1 MWIPMTIKKLSHSSL
16 TALAFSMALALAAA
30 ASTTVQAGAITN
42 NGLGAAVASA
52 TALATGDVST
62 GVLPHTQP
70 MHIVVA
76 LKLRNS
82 DQLSS
87 LIAAHQTLTPAQF
100 LARHAPTQLQ
110 AQAVATYLTQLGF
123 THVVIAPNRLL
134 VSADGTAGTAQ
145 AAFQTSFAR
154 VQTHDG
160 RAAFANTSDA
170 HMPTSLQDG
179 VLSVIGLQNVHQAH
193 SFAQRLQPN
202 AITGAAGSVTGHN
215 PNEFPAIYNATGLPT
230 AAGVTVGIIAVGEQS
245 QTITDLNTFTDN
257 NHLNRVITQ
266 VVATGGT
273 AANADLGE
281 FDLDSQDIV
290 GAGGGQ
296 VGKIIFYTDPD
307 WSFVSLIDN
316 FNTAV
321 TANVAKVINVSI
333 GGCENDAQSD
343 GSAAAS
349 DQVFQAAVAQGQTFS
364 VSTGDKGANEC
375 LGEAKTGASWPASS
389 PYVVAVAGTT
399 LTASTTAWGSETVW
413 NICDGGDFCASGG
426 SPSTFEPKPSWQN
439 ALVSGNTRGVADIAF
454 DADANSGAL
463 IVING
468 GYQQW
473 GGTSLASPIFVGFW
487 ARVIA
492 AKGTAVGFAAPL
504 LYQLPA
510 ADLHDVTVGN
520 NNGYQAKA
528 GYDFASGRGSLIMS
542 SVIND
547 IGVVGPPP
555 PPPPL
560 VANFSYTTSGLIAK
574 FVDTSTDSSNP
585 ITAHAWTFGDG
596 GTSRIASPS
605 HAYLKAGTYAVNETV
620 TDSTGLAENKTASVT
635 IK

>member
-1 MWIPMTIKKLSHSSL
+1 MKTLYNSRL
-16 TALAFSMALALAAA
+16 TALAMTISLALAAV
-30 ASTTVQAGAITN
+30 TVMSVHADGVTN
-42 NGLGAAVASA
+42 GMGAAVTRA
-52 TALATGDVST
+52 TTLRSGDAFA

-76 LKLRNS
+76 LKLRNR
-82 DQLSS
+82 DQLTS
-87 LIAAHQTLTPAQF
+87 LIAAHQTLTPAQ
-100 LARHAPTQLQ
+100 LSADYEPTVAQ

-123 THVVIAPNRLL
+123 TNVVTAPNRLL
-134 VSADGTAGTAQ
+134 VSADGTAGVAQ

-154 VQTHDG
+154 VLTHDG
-160 RAAFANTSDA
+160 RAAFANNSDA
-170 HMPTSLQDG
+170 HIPTSLQDS

-202 AITGAAGSVTGHN
+202 AITGAAGSVMGHN
-215 PNEFPAIYNATGLPT
+215 PNEFPAIYDATGLLT

-245 QTITDLNTFTDN
+245 QTLTDLNTFTDN
-257 NHLNRVITQ
+257 NHLTRVITQ
-266 VVATGGT
+266 VVATGAT
-273 AANADLGE
+273 APNADLGE

-290 GAGGGQ
+290 GASGGQ

-307 WSFVSLIDN
+307 FSFVGLIDN
-316 FNTAV
+316 FNTAM

-333 GGCENDAQSD
+333 GGCENDAQAD
-343 GSAAAS
+343 GSAATS
-349 DQVFQAAVAQGQTFS
+349 DEIFQAAVAQGQTFS
-364 VSTGDKGANEC
+364 ISTGDSGANEC
-375 LGEAKTGASWPASS
+375 QGEAKAGASWPASS

-399 LTASTTAWGSETVW
+399 LTASTTTWNSEVVW
-413 NICDGGDFCASGG
+413 NNCNGSFCASGG

-439 ALVSGNTRGVADIAF
+439 ALVSGSTRGVADITF
-454 DADANSGAL
+454 DADPNSGAL
-463 IVING
+463 IVISG

-510 ADLHDVTVGN
+510 ADFHDVTVGN

-547 IGVVGPPP
+547 IGIVGPP

-560 VANFSYTTSGLIAK
+560 VANFSVTSSGLIAK
-574 FVDTSTDSSNP
+574 FADSSTDSNNP
-585 ITAHAWTFGDG
+585 IITHAWIFGDG

-605 HAYLKAGTYAVNETV
+605 HVYLKAGTYSVTETV
-620 TDSTGLAENKTASVT
+620 TDSGGLAENKTVAVT

>member
-1 MWIPMTIKKLSHSSL
+1 MTVS
-16 TALAFSMALALAAA
+16 LALAAA
-30 ASTTVQAGAITN
+30 TVMSVHAAGVTN
-42 NGLGAAVASA
+42 GMGAAVTRA
-52 TALATGDVST
+52 TTLRSGDAFV

-70 MHIVVA
+70 MHVVVA

-82 DQLSS
+82 DQLNA
-87 LIAAHQTLTPAQF
+87 LIAAHQVLTPAQF
-100 LARHAPTQLQ
+100 AAQYAPTQAQ
-110 AQAVATYLTQLGF
+110 AQAVATYLTQTGF
-123 THVVIAPNRLL
+123 RNVVIAPNRLL
-134 VSADGTAGTAQ
+134 VSADGTASTAQ

-170 HMPTSLQDG
+170 HVPTSLQDS
-179 VLSVIGLQNVHQAH
+179 VLSVMGLQNVHQAH

-202 AITGAAGSVTGHN
+202 AITAAAGSVMGHN
-215 PNEFPAIYNATGLPT
+215 PNEFPAIYGATGLPT
-230 AAGVTVGIIAVGEQS
+230 AAGITVGIIAVGEQS

-257 NHLNRVITQ
+257 NNLNRVITQ
-266 VVATGGT
+266 VVTTDGT

-296 VGKIIFYTDPD
+296 VGKIIFYSDPD
-307 WSFVSLIDN
+307 FSFTGLIDN
-316 FNTAV
+316 FNTAM

-333 GGCENDAQSD
+333 GGCENDAQAD
-343 GSAAAS
+343 GSATAS
-349 DQVFQAAVAQGQTFS
+349 DEIFQAAVAQGQTFS
-364 VSTGDKGANEC
+364 ISTGDSGANEC
-375 LGEAKTGASWPASS
+375 QGEAKAGASWPASS

-399 LTASTTAWGSETVW
+399 LTASTTTWSSEVVW
-413 NICDGGDFCASGG
+413 NVCNGGSFCATGG
-426 SPSTFEPKPSWQN
+426 SPSTFEPKPSWQD
-439 ALVSGNTRGVADIAF
+439 ALVSGSTRGVADIAF

-463 IVING
+463 IVVNG
-468 GYQQW
+468 GIQQW
-473 GGTSLASPIFVGFW
+473 GGTSLSSPIFVGFW
-487 ARVIA
+487 ARVLA

-510 ADLHDVTVGN
+510 ADFHDVTVGN

-542 SVIND
+542 GVIND

-560 VANFSYTTSGLIAK
+560 VANFSYTSSGLIAK
-574 FVDTSTDSSNP
+574 FADTSTDSSNP

-596 GTSRIASPS
+596 GTSKIAKPS
-605 HAYLKAGTYAVNETV
+605 HIYLKRGTYAVNETV
-620 TDSTGLAENKTASVT
+620 TDSTGLAANKTASVT
-635 IK
+635 IQ

>member
-1 MWIPMTIKKLSHSSL
+1 MTMKTLFTSPF
-16 TALAFSMALALAAA
+16 TALAMTASLALAAV
-30 ASTTVQAGAITN
+30 TVMSVHADGVTN
-42 NGLGAAVASA
+42 GMGAAVTRA
-52 TALATGDVST
+52 TMLRPGDAFA

-70 MHIVVA
+70 MHVVVA

-82 DQLSS
+82 DQLDA
-87 LIAAHQTLTPAQF
+87 LIAAHQVLTPAQF
-100 LARHAPTQLQ
+100 AAQYAPTQIQ
-110 AQAVATYLTQLGF
+110 AQAVATYLRQTGF

-134 VSADGTAGTAQ
+134 VSADGTADNAQ

-154 VQTHDG
+154 VQTQDG

-170 HMPTSLQDG
+170 HMPPSLQG
-179 VLSVIGLQNVHQAH
+179 SVLSVMGLQNVHQAH
-193 SFAQRLQPN
+193 SFAQRQQSS
-202 AITGAAGSVTGHN
+202 TGIHPLALTGHS
-215 PNEFPAIYNATGLPT
+215 PTEWPAIYSATTLPT

-257 NHLNRVITQ
+257 NHLTRVITQ
-266 VVATGGT
+266 VVATDGT

-281 FDLDSQDIV
+281 FDLDSQNIV

-307 WSFVSLIDN
+307 FSFVGLIDN

-349 DQVFQAAVAQGQTFS
+349 DQIFQAAVAQGQTFS
-364 VSTGDKGANEC
+364 ISTGDFGANEC
-375 LGEAKTGASWPASS
+375 QGEAQAGASWPASS

-399 LTASTTAWGSETVW
+399 LDASTTTWNSEVVW
-413 NICDGGDFCASGG
+413 NTCGGGQCATGG
-426 SPSTFEPKPSWQN
+426 SPSSFEPKPSWQN
-439 ALVSGNTRGVADIAF
+439 ALVSGTKRGVADVAF
-454 DADANSGAL
+454 DGSNESGAL
-463 IVING
+463 IIVG
-468 GYQQW
+468 GQLQEWY
-473 GGTSLASPIFVGFW
+473 GTSLSSPIFVGFW
-487 ARVIA
+487 SRVIA

-510 ADLHDVTVGN
+510 ADFRDVTVGN

-547 IGVVGPPP
+547 IGIVGPPP
-555 PPPPL
+555 PPPSL
-560 VANFSYTTSGLIAK
+560 VANFSFTTSGRIAK
-574 FVDTSTDSSNP
+574 FADTSTDSTNP

-596 GTSRIASPS
+596 GTSKLASPS
-605 HAYLKAGTYAVNETV
+605 HVYLKPGAYTVNETV
-620 TDSTGLAENKTASVT
+620 TDSTGLAANKTASVT
-635 IK
+635 IQ

>member
-1 MWIPMTIKKLSHSSL
+1 MWIPMTIKKLSSSSL
-16 TALAFSMALALAAA
+16 TALAFSTALALAAA
-30 ASTTVQAGAITN
+30 ASMTVHAGVVN

-52 TALATGDVST
+52 TALAPGDAFA

-70 MHIVVA
+70 MHVVVA

-82 DQLSS
+82 EQLSS

-100 LARHAPTQLQ
+100 SAQHAPTQLQ

-170 HMPTSLQDG
+170 HVPTYLQG
-179 VLSVIGLQNVHQAH
+179 SVLSVIGLQNVHQAH

-202 AITGAAGSVTGHN
+202 AITAAAGSVTGHN

-230 AAGVTVGIIAVGEQS
+230 AAGITVGIIAVGDQS

-257 NHLNRVITQ
+257 NQLTRVITQ
-266 VVATGGT
+266 IINTNGTGPV
-273 AANADLGE
+273 NEQGE
-281 FDLDSQDIV
+281 WDLDSQDIV

-296 VGKIIFYTDPD
+296 VGKLIFYTDPD
-307 WSFVSLIDN
+307 FSFVGLIDN
-316 FNTAV
+316 FNTAM
-321 TANVAKVINVSI
+321 TANLAKVINVSI

-349 DQVFQAAVAQGQTFS
+349 DQIFQAAVAQGQTFS

-375 LGEAKTGASWPASS
+375 QGEAKSGASWPASS

-399 LTASTTAWGSETVW
+399 LNASTTTWNSEIVW
-413 NICDGGDFCASGG
+413 NVCDGGSFCATGG
-426 SPSTFEPKPSWQN
+426 SPSTFEPKPSWQDS
-439 ALVSGNTRGVADIAF
+439 LVSGNTRGVADLSF

-463 IVING
+463 IVVNG
-468 GYQQW
+468 GIQQW
-473 GGTSLASPIFVGFW
+473 GGTSLSSPIFVGFW

-510 ADLHDVTVGN
+510 ADFRDVTVGN

-528 GYDFASGRGSLIMS
+528 GYDFATGRGSLIMS

-560 VANFSYTTSGLIAK
+560 VANFSFTTSGRIAK
-574 FVDTSTDSSNP
+574 FTDTSTDSSHP

-605 HAYLKAGTYAVNETV
+605 HVYLKLGTYTVNETV
-620 TDSTGLAENKTASVT
+620 TDSTGLAANKTASVT

>member
-1 MWIPMTIKKLSHSSL
+1 MTVS
-16 TALAFSMALALAAA
+16 LALAAV
-30 ASTTVQAGAITN
+30 TVMSVHADGITN
-42 NGLGAAVASA
+42 GMGAAVAST
-52 TALATGDVST
+52 TALSPGDAFT

-76 LKLRNS
+76 LKLRNR
-82 DQLSS
+82 DQLNS
-87 LIAAHQTLTPAQF
+87 LVAAHQTLTSAQ
-100 LARHAPTQLQ
+100 LSAQYAPTLAQ

-123 THVVIAPNRLL
+123 TNVVIAPNRLL
-134 VSADGTAGTAQ
+134 VSADGTAGAAQ
-145 AAFQTSFAR
+145 AAFQTSFAQ

-170 HMPTSLQDG
+170 HLPPSLQDS

-202 AITGAAGSVTGHN
+202 AITGAAGSVMGHN

-230 AAGVTVGIIAVGEQS
+230 AAGVTVGIIAVGDQS

-257 NHLNRVITQ
+257 NDLTRVITQ
-266 VVATGGT
+266 TVTTDGT
-273 AANADLGE
+273 AAQGDQGE

-296 VGKIIFYTDPD
+296 VGKIIFYSDPD
-307 WSFVSLIDN
+307 FSFTGLIDN
-316 FNTAV
+316 FNTAM

-333 GGCENDAQSD
+333 GGCENDAQAD

-349 DQVFQAAVAQGQTFS
+349 DQVFEAAVAQGQTFS
-364 VSTGDKGANEC
+364 ISTGDSGANEC
-375 LGEAKTGASWPASS
+375 QGEAVAGASWPASS

-399 LTASTTAWGSETVW
+399 LTASTTTWDSEIVW
-413 NICDGGDFCASGG
+413 NNCNGSFCATGG

-439 ALVSGNTRGVADIAF
+439 TLVSGTKRGVADITF
-454 DADANSGAL
+454 DADANSGAI
-463 IVING
+463 IVVDG

-487 ARVIA
+487 SRVIA

-510 ADLHDVTVGN
+510 ADFHDITVGN
-520 NNGYQAKA
+520 NNGYQAKV

-547 IGVVGPPP
+547 IGIVGPPP

-560 VANFSYTTSGLIAK
+560 VANFSYSSSGLIAK

-596 GTSRIASPS
+596 GTSKIANPS
-605 HAYLKAGTYAVNETV
+605 HVYLKAGTYAVNETV
-620 TDSTGLAENKTASVT
+620 TDSTGLAVNKTASVT